1 MAVAWWESGWNQRA
15 VSPVGA
21 IGVMQVNPATAA
33 TAGPLLLGRHADPR
47 QLADNIDL
55 GAAILKEDLDR
66 YGNNLIKALV
76 AYNSGPGAVKE
87 WPQLDAGHQGYV
99 LGIYKLAVQFDEGTG
114 PA

>member
-1 MAVAWWESGWNQRA
+1 M
-15 VSPVGA
+15 
-21 IGVMQVNPATAA
+21 
-33 TAGPLLLGRHADPR
+33 LGRHADPR

-66 YGNNLIKALV
+66 YGNDLIKALV